1 MQSLT
6 AQTRARTLRERLS
19 TDQNGSTSVRSTGRL
34 AGDLNPVHR
43 PAGVKAYLEGD
54 YFDELRTTQTNMNDD
69 FCDNDY
75 DLDMSDH
82 ADELPI
88 TSPAA
93 ARLFG
98 GIGGYQIYGREQR
111 GSMTKGTVTFSDI
124 DSRLYEA
131 TPFKEVASP
140 IDSTRPVLPQLFG
153 LGGQTESTQ
162 AQTEM
167 KRGEIEKDSPSSS
180 LWRATSCSS

>member
-1 MQSLT
+1 MVAPAS
-6 AQTRARTLRERLS
+6 
-19 TDQNGSTSVRSTGRL
+19 
-34 AGDLNPVHR
+34 DLLGGLVEELHPVHR
-43 PAGVKAYLEGD
+43 PAGVEANLKGD

-93 ARLFG
+93 ARLFAD
-98 GIGGYQIYGREQR
+98 IGEATRTK
-111 GSMTKGTVTFSDI
+111 GSITKGTDTFSEI
-124 DSRLYEA
+124 DSRLYEV
-131 TPFKEVASP
+131 TPVKEVASP

-153 LGGQTESTQ
+153 LGGQTEPTQ
-162 AQTEM
+162 AKMQA
-167 KRGEIEKDSPSSS
+167 RQD
-180 LWRATSCSS
+180 